1 MNREE
6 KSMIKFNAL
15 IPEIS
20 VKNIEKSK
28 EFYISILGFKL
39 EYERVFDKFIF
50 LSFGE
55 AQLMIEEIN
64 GHWSVGEISYP
75 FGNGVNFQIY
85 AENIDDIYKECK
97 RKKLNFFRDMMVNE
111 YKIDNQIVTEKE
123 FLIQDPDGYLIR
135 FQKDITS

>member
-1 MNREE
+1 MV
-6 KSMIKFNAL
+6 KFNAL

-39 EYERVFDKFIF
+39 EYERVLDKFIF

-55 AQLMIEEIN
+55 AQLMVEEIN
-64 GHWSVGEISYP
+64 GYWSVGEISYP

-85 AENIDDIYKECK
+85 TENIDDIYKVCK
-97 RKKLNFFRDMMVNE
+97 QKNLNFFRELMINE
-111 YKIDNQIVTEKE
+111 YKINNQIVTEKE

-135 FQKDITS
+135 FQKTISL

>member
-1 MNREE
+1 MV
-6 KSMIKFNAL
+6 KFNAL

-39 EYERVFDKFIF
+39 EYERVLDKFIF

-55 AQLMIEEIN
+55 AQLMVEEIN
-64 GHWSVGEISYP
+64 GYWSVGEISYP

-85 AENIDDIYKECK
+85 TENIDDIYKVCK
-97 RKKLNFFRDMMVNE
+97 QKNLNFFRELMINE
-111 YKIDNQIVTEKE
+111 YKVNNQIVTEKE

-135 FQKDITS
+135 FQKTISL

>member
-1 MNREE
+1 
-6 KSMIKFNAL
+6 MIKFNAL

-39 EYERVFDKFIF
+39 EYERVLDKFIF

-64 GHWSVGEISYP
+64 GYWSVGEISYP

-85 AENIDDIYKECK
+85 TENIDDIYKVCK
-97 RKKLNFFRDMMVNE
+97 EKNLIFFRELMINE
-111 YKIDNQIVTEKE
+111 YKVNNQIVTEKE

-135 FQKDITS
+135 FQKTISL

>member
-1 MNREE
+1 
-6 KSMIKFNAL
+6 MIKFNAL

-39 EYERVFDKFIF
+39 EYERVLDKFIF

-64 GHWSVGEISYP
+64 GYWSVGERSYP

-85 AENIDDIYKECK
+85 TENIDDIYKVCK
-97 RKKLNFFRDMMVNE
+97 EKNLIFFRELMINE
-111 YKIDNQIVTEKE
+111 YKVNNQIVTEKE

-135 FQKDITS
+135 FQKTISL

>member
-75 FGNGVNFQIY
+75 FGNGVNFQIST
-85 AENIDDIYKECK
+85 ENIDDIYKKCK
-97 RKKLNFFRDMMVNE
+97 QKK
-111 YKIDNQIVTEKE
+111 
-123 FLIQDPDGYLIR
+123 
-135 FQKDITS
+135 

>member
-1 MNREE
+1 
-6 KSMIKFNAL
+6 MIKFNAL

-39 EYERVFDKFIF
+39 EYERVMDKFIF

-55 AQLMIEEIN
+55 AQLMVEEIN
-64 GHWSVGEISYP
+64 GCWSVGEISYP

-85 AENIDDIYKECK
+85 TENIDDFYKVCK
-97 RKKLNFFRDMMVNE
+97 QKKLNFFRDLMINE
-111 YKIDNQIVTEKE
+111 YKINDQIVTEKE

-135 FQKDITS
+135 FQKTVSF

>member
-6 KSMIKFNAL
+6 KSITKFNAL

-39 EYERVFDKFIF
+39 EYERV
-50 LSFGE
+50 
-55 AQLMIEEIN
+55 
-64 GHWSVGEISYP
+64 
-75 FGNGVNFQIY
+75 
-85 AENIDDIYKECK
+85 
-97 RKKLNFFRDMMVNE
+97 
-111 YKIDNQIVTEKE
+111 
-123 FLIQDPDGYLIR
+123 LIQDPNGYLIR

>member
-1 MNREE
+1 
-6 KSMIKFNAL
+6 MIKFNAL

-39 EYERVFDKFIF
+39 EYEIVLDKFIF

-64 GHWSVGEISYP
+64 GYWSVGEISYP

-85 AENIDDIYKECK
+85 TENIDDIYKVCK
-97 RKKLNFFRDMMVNE
+97 EKNLIFFRELMINE
-111 YKIDNQIVTEKE
+111 YKVNNQIVTEKE

-135 FQKDITS
+135 FQKTISL

>member
-1 MNREE
+1 
-6 KSMIKFNAL
+6 MIKFNAL

-39 EYERVFDKFIF
+39 EYERVLDKFIF

-64 GHWSVGEISYP
+64 GYWSVGEISYP

-85 AENIDDIYKECK
+85 AENIDDIYKVCK
-97 RKKLNFFRDMMVNE
+97 EKNLIFFRELMINE
-111 YKIDNQIVTEKE
+111 YKVNNQIVTEKE

-135 FQKDITS
+135 FQKTISL

>member
-1 MNREE
+1 MV
-6 KSMIKFNAL
+6 KFNAL

-39 EYERVFDKFIF
+39 EYERVLDKFIF

-55 AQLMIEEIN
+55 AQLMVEEIN
-64 GHWSVGEISYP
+64 GYWSVGEISYP

-85 AENIDDIYKECK
+85 TENIDDIYKVCK
-97 RKKLNFFRDMMVNE
+97 QKNLIFFRELMINE
-111 YKIDNQIVTEKE
+111 YKINNQIVTEKE

-135 FQKDITS
+135 FQKTISL

>member
-1 MNREE
+1 
-6 KSMIKFNAL
+6 MIKFNAL

-39 EYERVFDKFIF
+39 EYERVLDKFIF

-55 AQLMIEEIN
+55 AQLMVEEIN
-64 GHWSVGEISYP
+64 GYWSVGEISYP

-85 AENIDDIYKECK
+85 TENIDDIYKVCK
-97 RKKLNFFRDMMVNE
+97 QKNLIFFRELMINE
-111 YKIDNQIVTEKE
+111 YKINNQIVTEKE

-135 FQKDITS
+135 FQKTISL

>member
-1 MNREE
+1 
-6 KSMIKFNAL
+6 MIKFNAL

-39 EYERVFDKFIF
+39 EYERIFDKFIF
-50 LSFGE
+50 LSFEE

-64 GHWSVGEISYP
+64 GNWSVGKISYP
-75 FGNGVNFQIY
+75 FGNGVNFQIST
-85 AENIDDIYKECK
+85 ENIDDIYKKCK
-97 RKKLNFFRDMMVNE
+97 QKKINFFREMMINE
-111 YKIDNQIVTEKE
+111 YKIDNQVITEKE

-135 FQKDITS
+135 FQKTIKNQAI

>member
-1 MNREE
+1 MV
-6 KSMIKFNAL
+6 KFNAL

-28 EFYISILGFKL
+28 EFYITILGFKL
-39 EYERVFDKFIF
+39 EYERVLDKFIF

-55 AQLMIEEIN
+55 AQLMVEEIN
-64 GHWSVGEISYP
+64 GYWSVGEISYP

-85 AENIDDIYKECK
+85 TENIDDIYKVCK
-97 RKKLNFFRDMMVNE
+97 QKNLIFFRELMINE
-111 YKIDNQIVTEKE
+111 YKINNQIVTEKE

-135 FQKDITS
+135 FQKNISL

>member
-1 MNREE
+1 MV
-6 KSMIKFNAL
+6 KFNAL

-28 EFYISILGFKL
+28 EFYISILVFKL
-39 EYERVFDKFIF
+39 EYERVLDKFIF

-55 AQLMIEEIN
+55 AQLMVEEIN
-64 GHWSVGEISYP
+64 GYWSVGEISYP

-85 AENIDDIYKECK
+85 TENIDDIYKVCK
-97 RKKLNFFRDMMVNE
+97 QKNLNFFRELMINE
-111 YKIDNQIVTEKE
+111 YKINNQIVTEKE

-135 FQKDITS
+135 FQKTISL